1 MSCAVILT
9 ALPVEYLAVR
19 AHLQALQEEVHAQGT
34 IYERGTFGTA
44 EWEVGIVEIGA
55 GNVGAALEAERA
67 ITYFK
72 PDVILFVGVAG
83 GLKDVA
89 IGDVVV
95 STKVYGYESGKA
107 EQRFKPRPEIGLSAY
122 NLEQRAR
129 AEARKG
135 DWLERLGV
143 MPKVRPR
150 VFVGP
155 IAAGEKVIAST
166 QSEVFQ
172 FLRENYSDAIAVE
185 MEGVGF
191 LEAAW
196 ANQQVSA
203 IVVRGISDLID
214 GKRDADKTGSQEMA
228 SCHASAFAVEILAQ
242 LTKGNC
248 HTSQERSL
256 QLNSYFSDSNERILE
271 NYTQQFS
278 SLTTIM
284 FDVTRID
291 TVGQQE
297 SLVQKTNYSFT
308 EQLSDDI
315 TLEMILV
322 PSGEFLMG
330 GSNYEFNKSQDEIPQ
345 HSVNVH
351 SFFMSRYPVTQSQWE
366 MVSYLPK
373 LERDLENTPSFFK
386 GIDYPID
393 SVSWYDALEFCAR
406 LSVKTGRPYRLPSE
420 AEWEYACRAGTDSP
434 FHFGETII
442 SRLANY
448 NCNVR
453 YSYETQGISRQKTTP
468 VDTFRVSNLFGLC
481 DMHGNV
487 WEWCADPWHRN
498 YENAPSTQ
506 IIWTGNGDPDYRVMR
521 GGSWNSLPEFC
532 RSSYRMKGKLEKRG
546 NAIGFRVVLSVV

>member
-1 MSCAVILT
+1 MKLERKLQVFLDPSMAREIAHQCQDYYKFLKVYVKLRSIAPKRKKICHHIKNISRSPPPMSRAVILT
-9 ALPVEYLAVR
+9 ALPVEYRAVR
-19 AHLQALQEEVHAQGT
+19 AHLQALQEEVHAQGKP
-34 IYERGTFGTA
+34 YERGTFSANGQ

-55 GNVGAALEAERA
+55 GNVRAALETERA
-67 ITYFK
+67 IAHFK

-83 GLKDVA
+83 GVKDVA
-89 IGDVVV
+89 IGDVVA
-95 STKVYGYESGKA
+95 STKIYGYESGKA
-107 EQRFKPRPEIGLSAY
+107 DQRFKPRPEIGLSDY
-122 NLEQRAR
+122 NLVERAR
-129 AEARKG
+129 AEANKG
-135 DWLERLGV
+135 DWLERLAV
-143 MPKVRPR
+143 VPEVKPR

-185 MEGVGF
+185 MEGLGF
-191 LEAAW
+191 LEAAR

-351 SFFMSRYPVTQSQWE
+351 SF
-366 MVSYLPK
+366 L
-373 LERDLENTPSFFK
+373 
-386 GIDYPID
+386 
-393 SVSWYDALEFCAR
+393 
-406 LSVKTGRPYRLPSE
+406 
-420 AEWEYACRAGTDSP
+420 
-434 FHFGETII
+434 
-442 SRLANY
+442 
-448 NCNVR
+448 
-453 YSYETQGISRQKTTP
+453 
-468 VDTFRVSNLFGLC
+468 
-481 DMHGNV
+481 
-487 WEWCADPWHRN
+487 
-498 YENAPSTQ
+498 
-506 IIWTGNGDPDYRVMR
+506 
-521 GGSWNSLPEFC
+521 
-532 RSSYRMKGKLEKRG
+532 
-546 NAIGFRVVLSVV
+546 